1 MVSQRQKRWIP
12 RPWKDRI
19 RIFDHLDDFEEQKQA
34 AYNRIDK
41 DGFGYWTVFTAGAGF
56 MTGAYD
62 IFAVNMIVPMIS
74 IVYWNGEISPSAELS
89 INMATLVGTFI
100 GQVVVGVLG
109 DRLGR
114 KKMYG
119 LLLILIIIG
128 TVGLSLVSKGAAN
141 SINIL
146 GWVVSWRILMGVGIG
161 GDYPLSAVITAEFA
175 PRRHRARM
183 LATVFYA
190 QPIGQLLACI
200 VAVITTASFQA
211 SISGTSGNAS
221 PTNCVGACLHA
232 TDKIWRWIVGFGAIP
247 PAFAVLL
254 RFWIPESPRYLLEVE
269 GDPMGFEAADY
280 PRDKYYAA
288 PLWDEEIVVNV
299 SNGWDPH
306 QHITNTDPLNEN
318 TTNQDPLDENITNSD
333 PLDEDPLGHDPPSTD
348 IPPSQNSTDMELR
361 ELRLAQS
368 LLHTPEGTHNAA
380 SPNATAGSSTSAYTR
395 STAVDPLDERIS
407 IENSPRKTPVAPS
420 GLLPKTHRDV
430 GVTVQ
435 QATPDDAS
443 AENAPVARTNLEPVT
458 SRGQNTRTNN
468 ARPLRNGITGK
479 ESWKEFRRGF
489 SKYLFREEPWTWQR
503 LWLCLRFKDEHFF
516 DGNWTDLAG
525 TASTWFLLDFGF
537 YFLTVNSPKLISK
550 VWETSSYSEVYPML
564 MQYSWRAIISTSVG
578 AVIGGAIFIK
588 MARHRWNLQFY
599 GFITL
604 AGLFVIIGIV
614 FIKLLNTRYF
624 AAIIVLYCA
633 ANLFFDFGPNTSTF
647 VITAEVFP
655 TKYRATCVGLSA
667 GAGKFGSIITQ
678 IFLSKLKIHGKGVN
692 DPRSTWLGWALIIQ
706 GFVMALGAFVTKIW
720 VPNPCDI
727 DGNSWSLEDLGKG
740 KRERKAMER
749 RKREEREAAELANRE
764 RAE

>member
-1 MVSQRQKRWIP
+1 MVNQRQKRWIP

-19 RIFDHLDDFEEQKQA
+19 RIFGHLDDFEERKQA

-74 IVYWNGEISPSAELS
+74 IVYWNGKISPSAELS
-89 INMATLVGTFI
+89 INMATLVGTLI

-119 LLLILIIIG
+119 PLLILIIVG
-128 TVGLSLVSKGAAN
+128 TVGLSLVSKGVAN
-141 SINIL
+141 SVNVL
-146 GWVVSWRILMGVGIG
+146 GWVVSWRILMGAGIG

-221 PTNCVGACLHA
+221 PTNCTGACLHA

-254 RFWIPESPRYLLEVE
+254 RYWIPESPRYLLEVE

-280 PRDKYYAA
+280 PREKYYAA
-288 PLWDEEIVVNV
+288 PLWDEERVVND
-299 SNGWDPH
+299 SNSWDPH

-318 TTNQDPLDENITNSD
+318 TVNQDPLDENIANRDPLDENITNSD
-333 PLDEDPLGHDPPSTD
+333 PLNENTANADPLDENPSPPSTD
-348 IPPSQNSTDMELR
+348 IPPSQNSTGMELR
-361 ELRLAQS
+361 ESRLAQS

-380 SPNATAGSSTSAYTR
+380 SLNATAGSSASAYTR
-395 STAVDPLDERIS
+395 STAVDPLDERRS
-407 IENSPRKTPVAPS
+407 IENSPRTTPVAPRD
-420 GLLPKTHRDV
+420 LLFKTHRDV
-430 GVTVQ
+430 EVTIQ
-435 QATPDDAS
+435 QATPDNAS
-443 AENAPVARTNLEPVT
+443 AENAPVARTNLEPIT

-479 ESWKEFRRGF
+479 ESWKEFRHGF
-489 SKYLFREEPWTWQR
+489 SKYLLE
-503 LWLCLRFKDEHFF
+503 

-525 TASTWFLLDFGF
+525 TALTWFLLDFGF

-550 VWETSSYSEVYPML
+550 VWESLIYSEVYPML

-578 AVIGGAIFIK
+578 AIIGGAIFIK
-588 MARHRWNLQFY
+588 MARYRWNLQFY

-614 FIKLLNTRYF
+614 YIKLLNTRYF

-692 DPRSTWLGWALIIQ
+692 DPHSTWLGWALIIQ
-706 GFVMALGAFVTKIW
+706 GFVMLLGAFVTKIW
-720 VPNPCDI
+720 VPNPCDTNG
-727 DGNSWSLEDLGKG
+727 DSWSLEDLGKG
-740 KRERKAMER
+740 RKAMER
-749 RKREEREAAELANRE
+749 RKREEREAAERANRE
-764 RAE
+764 RVQ